1 LCGKRREARE
11 EAEAVWATNV
21 YGAYAPSTS

>member
-1 LCGKRREARE
+1 CGKRREARE
-11 EAEAVWATNV
+11 EAESVWATNV